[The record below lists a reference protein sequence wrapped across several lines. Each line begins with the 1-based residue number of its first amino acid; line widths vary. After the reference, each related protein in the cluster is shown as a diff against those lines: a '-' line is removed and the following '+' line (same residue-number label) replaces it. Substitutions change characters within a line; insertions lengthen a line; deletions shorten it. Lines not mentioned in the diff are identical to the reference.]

1 MSTNETEKKQTRRA
15 KDEKA
20 ATSSEAQTAQNKEN
34 NRDTRKKQKKLQKEE
49 KRTAKFPR
57 IRVFPIWLRIIVIS
71 ILCVAALVV
80 GLMVGYGVIGDGP
93 PTEVLKKETW
103 QHIIDIVYKAE

>member
-15 KDEKA
+15 ENEKA
-20 ATSSEAQTAQNKEN
+20 ATSSEAQAAQN

-49 KRTAKFPR
+49 KRNAKFPR

-71 ILCVAALVV
+71 ILCVAALVI
-80 GLMVGYGVIGDGP
+80 GLMVGYGVIGDGS

-103 QHIIDIVYKAE
+103 QHIIDIIYKAE